1 MRNALFALCV
11 TAVGA
16 TAIVSG
22 VPYADAQSSGEGRC
36 FKTEK
41 DSWFYPSVQGCSSEE
56 DSQCRQRL
64 DEGRAVRFIR
74 EAGTHWGKEWS
85 YVRLS
90 GNLKGYIRR
99 SRITEAREELCVA
112 AGIPRD

>member
-1 MRNALFALCV
+1 MRNTFFALCV

-22 VPYADAQSSGEGRC
+22 APNADARGEAGRC
-36 FKTEK
+36 FKTER
-41 DSWFYPSVQGCSSEE
+41 DAWFYPSIQGCRSEE

-74 EAGTHWGKEWS
+74 DAGEHYGKQWS
-85 YVRLS
+85 NVRLS
-90 GNLKGYIRR
+90 ADLKGYIRR
-99 SRITEAREELCVA
+99 SSITEARDELCVA